1 MFLKTMFV
9 FISTSQWGSCSF
21 SEPGSWGQFKSKLK
35 SVEIQTWWLQH
46 WLCSTQFWW
55 KSVYFSVFWKFL
67 IEYWP
72 HSLHYILL
80 PLIFIMWSSQPEV
93 TELHMM
99 RSQILRFIQS
109 SAISQWYCQSPF
121 SEEEIRKK
129 QGYFE
134 RKHSLQAEHLWALH
148 ADTAFLVCPTLLA
161 GQLLSQGCSLFS
173 ESLDSIKGEG
183 SIELNL
189 IFLVIWK

>member
-80 PLIFIMWSSQPEV
+80 PLIFIIWSSQPEV

-99 RSQILRFIQS
+99 RSQIHTKLSHFTMILSKPLFRG
-109 SAISQWYCQSPF
+109 
-121 SEEEIRKK
+121 RNKK
-129 QGYFE
+129 
-134 RKHSLQAEHLWALH
+134 KNKA
-148 ADTAFLVCPTLLA
+148 TLKGSTRCRLNICELCMLI
-161 GQLLSQGCSLFS
+161 LLSWYVLPYLQVSSSPRGAAC
-173 ESLDSIKGEG
+173 
-183 SIELNL
+183 
-189 IFLVIWK
+189 LVRA